1 MERKRKINYASL
13 IEGFLGIVFGI
24 AASRLLPVAPRFY
37 DLPLLLAISLLLM
50 YLHILLHEAGHLLF
64 GLATGYRFLSF
75 RIGALVWVKMDGR
88 IRLKRIPSPLMSGHC
103 LMAPPELKNGR
114 MPTVLYQLGGCI
126 LTLIVTALS
135 SVLFFAFQAWP
146 LLLRVVLFVFSFLGV
161 LSFVENALLPEVSAM
176 RTDGKKALELMRHP
190 ASVRAMWLQLK
201 VHELSTDGM
210 RMKDM
215 PAEWFAEPGR
225 EEDEAAAAMILVYR
239 TFWLM
244 DRGEFAAAHALDE
257 KLTGGAYP
265 LSKPIRFILLC
276 DGASCEMLGAA
287 EGGLLAAL
295 HSEDMEA
302 VARRMR
308 NSITLI
314 RTRYLEA
321 LLVRRDRA
329 EADKLRKKLDSMKQ
343 TYPSKGDYATELA
356 LAEAAEAAAGPVD
369 RKP

>member
-176 RTDGKKALELMRHP
+176 RTDGKKRW
-190 ASVRAMWLQLK
+190 S
-201 VHELSTDGM
+201 
-210 RMKDM
+210 
-215 PAEWFAEPGR
+215 
-225 EEDEAAAAMILVYR
+225 
-239 TFWLM
+239 
-244 DRGEFAAAHALDE
+244 
-257 KLTGGAYP
+257 
-265 LSKPIRFILLC
+265 
-276 DGASCEMLGAA
+276 
-287 EGGLLAAL
+287 
-295 HSEDMEA
+295 
-302 VARRMR
+302 
-308 NSITLI
+308 
-314 RTRYLEA
+314 
-321 LLVRRDRA
+321 
-329 EADKLRKKLDSMKQ
+329 
-343 TYPSKGDYATELA
+343 
-356 LAEAAEAAAGPVD
+356 
-369 RKP
+369 